1 MKHIILLAGIIVAVT
16 QVQAQTA
23 ANLAELSKEAKTV
36 IQPFASNL
44 QATLKKGMQESG
56 PEGAILVCNTDAPEL
71 AEQAS
76 ENGWTVGRTS
86 LKTRNSDNRPD
97 QWELE
102 TLLEFEQRKAAGED
116 PMSIAKAQMIE
127 GEFRFM
133 KAIPTAEACTA
144 CHGTSISEPVQA
156 KLSTLYPEDQATGF
170 SAGDLRGAFTLRKV
184 LE

>member
-1 MKHIILLAGIIVAVT
+1 MKNIILIAGLVMSIAAA
-16 QVQAQTA
+16 QASES
-23 ANLAELSKEAKTV
+23 LAELSKEAKSV
-36 IQPFASNL
+36 IQPFATNL

-76 ENGWTVGRTS
+76 ENGWLVRRTS
-86 LKTRNSDNRPD
+86 LKTRNADNRPD

-116 PMSIAKAQMIE
+116 PMSIAKAQVVE

-144 CHGTSISEPVQA
+144 CHGSSLNEGVQA
-156 KLSTLYPEDQATGF
+156 KLSQLYPEDQAVGF
-170 SAGDLRGAFTLRKV
+170 KVGDLRGAFTLRKV